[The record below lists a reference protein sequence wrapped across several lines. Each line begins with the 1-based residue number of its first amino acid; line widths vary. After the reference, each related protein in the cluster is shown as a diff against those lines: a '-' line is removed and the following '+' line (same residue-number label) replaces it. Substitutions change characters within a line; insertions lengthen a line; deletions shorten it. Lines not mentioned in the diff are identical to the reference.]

1 MKIKSLYYYPVKS
14 LAGVALDELRLDRF
28 GPAGDRRWMLVDE
41 DGRFVTQRKHPTLAR
56 IHPHLVEDRLFLDI
70 PGQGRIQVDVSD
82 QSRRVTVWKDEVEG
96 VLNAAPEA
104 SEALSGFLGK
114 PVSLVYMP
122 ESVTR
127 PARHENLSSVHPV
140 SFADGFPF
148 LVTSQTSLD
157 DLNRRMPWEAEMRR
171 FRPNVV
177 VEGAAKPWEE
187 DLWEQVSLG
196 DVPVQLVKP
205 CSRCIMTTVDPDTG
219 ERSPDGNPLKTLAT
233 FRRTDKGVIFGAN
246 GVHLETGTLRVGD
259 SVTVQKT
266 KESFPTCHC

>member
-28 GPAGDRRWMLVDE
+28 GPAGDRRWMLVDGG
-41 DGRFVTQRKHPTLAR
+41 GRFVTQRKHPALAR
-56 IHPHLVEDRLFLDI
+56 IQPHLVDGGLFLDI
-70 PGQGRIQVDVSD
+70 PGQDRIQVDVSD
-82 QSRRVTVWKDEVEG
+82 QSRRVSVWRDEIEG
-96 VLNAAPEA
+96 VLNATPEA

-114 PVSLVYMP
+114 RVSLVHMP

-127 PARHENLSSVHPV
+127 PARHENLASVYPV

-148 LVTSQTSLD
+148 LVTSQASLD
-157 DLNRRMPWEAEMRR
+157 DLNRRMPWDAEMRR

-177 VEGAAKPWEE
+177 VEGAAQPWEE
-187 DLWEQVSLG
+187 DLWEQVMLG
-196 DVPVQLVKP
+196 AVPVRLVKP

-219 ERSPDGNPLKTLAT
+219 ERSSDGNPLKTLAT

-246 GVHLETGTLRVGD
+246 GVHLEAGTLRVGD
-259 SVTVQKT
+259 PVTVEKT